1 MVRSTTHKVFRS
13 PAACF
18 SAAATGLTLRDDVRE
33 CCRRYAIL
41 CYVCLTRSVD
51 CLAGFGSFTL
61 RQVRETSLHV
71 LVAHTNFQ
79 TYIHK
84 RGGWYPPLVT
94 ITPTGSL
101 CRWHP
106 LIGGVA
112 WFVSVPVSSLLARGT
127 LPLNGTHDLLGRIS
141 TLLLSG
147 LVRCRIWFTLLY
159 GIHLLGGVGS

>member
-1 MVRSTTHKVFRS
+1 M
-13 PAACF
+13 
-18 SAAATGLTLRDDVRE
+18 RE

-41 CYVCLTRSVD
+41 CYVRLTRSVD

-84 RGGWYPPLVT
+84 HGGWYPPLVT

-147 LVRCRIWFTLLY
+147 LVRCRMLKARQRPRIYSLGKRPKPSKPLRNIPRICLFVLRCQ
-159 GIHLLGGVGS
+159 GISSF

>member
-1 MVRSTTHKVFRS
+1 MLQTV
-13 PAACF
+13 CY
-18 SAAATGLTLRDDVRE
+18 LM
-33 CCRRYAIL
+33 L
-41 CYVCLTRSVD
+41 CSSYSVD
-51 CLAGFGSFTL
+51 CLPDSVALHLGRIL
-61 RQVRETSLHV
+61 ETSLHV

-84 RGGWYPPLVT
+84 HGGWYPPLVT
-94 ITPTGSL
+94 ITPTGLL

-127 LPLNGTHDLLGRIS
+127 LPLNSTHDLLGRIS

-159 GIHLLGGVGS
+159 GIHLVASVLKLSPVSIS